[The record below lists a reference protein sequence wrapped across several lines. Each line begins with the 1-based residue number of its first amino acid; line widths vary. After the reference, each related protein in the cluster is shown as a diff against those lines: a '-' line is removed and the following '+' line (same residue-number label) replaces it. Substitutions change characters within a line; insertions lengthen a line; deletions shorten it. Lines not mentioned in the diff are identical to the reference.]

1 MTQLAWQEFSSI
13 FVLLTLNWY
22 LLSGK
27 FLAKYHLQLPTRQK
41 PVQREQNSI
50 SLSLFCRY

>member
-27 FLAKYHLQLPTRQK
+27 ILAKYHLQLPTRQK
-41 PVQREQNSI
+41 PV
-50 SLSLFCRY
+50 

>member
-50 SLSLFCRY
+50 RLSLFC